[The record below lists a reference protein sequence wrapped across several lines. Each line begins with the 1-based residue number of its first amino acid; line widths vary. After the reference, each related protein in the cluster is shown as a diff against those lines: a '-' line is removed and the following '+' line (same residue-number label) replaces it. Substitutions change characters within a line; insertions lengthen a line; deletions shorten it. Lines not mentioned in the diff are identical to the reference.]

1 MCGIIGYTGVN
12 NALPFLLSGLERL
25 EYRGYDSAGVYVH
38 TDDDKDVLVK
48 SKGRVKDLEDKVE
61 KEAEHI
67 SGKSGIAHTRWATHG
82 APSVENAH
90 PHVSAD
96 GRFYLVHNGV
106 IENYL
111 QLKSEY
117 LSDVA
122 FKSQTDTEVA
132 VQLVGKFSDQGMDTL
147 SAFRK
152 MISLLDENSAY
163 AFLMMDAEDPD
174 LLYTAKS
181 KSPLLV
187 GVSKDANV
195 VTSDAS
201 AVLKLTKDFIE
212 LHDGEIAVVSK
223 TDVSLY
229 DAEGNKF
236 TREPFHLNID
246 PAAADKG
253 AYPFFMLKEI
263 DEQASVARK
272 LIQHYFDNDLPKIDT
287 NILDA
292 IKKSDRIYIIAA
304 GTSYHAGLIGRR
316 FFEKWAGIPTE
327 VHVASEFAYD
337 QPLLPKKPFFI
348 FISQSGETA
357 DSRQVLELIKSE
369 GYPSLTLSN
378 VTNST
383 LTREADYSLP
393 LLAGPEIAVASTKAY
408 TAQIITQIIIAA
420 ALNGKKAHL
429 EEQLSH
435 LAVMMQSVIDGK
447 EKIKEI
453 ANRYLVEAGRAFYI
467 GRGVDADVTLEAA
480 LKLKEISYT
489 LVEGFAAG
497 ELKHGTISLIEQNT
511 PVIGLIS
518 QAKTAGL
525 TRSNLEETKAR
536 GAKAIT
542 IVTKNLAHSGDDI
555 ILPELKDEMEMFSPI
570 LEAIPI
576 QLLAYYTSL
585 GRKLDV
591 DHPRNLAKS
600 VTVQ

>member
-357 DSRQVLELIKSE
+357 
-369 GYPSLTLSN
+369 
-378 VTNST
+378 
-383 LTREADYSLP
+383 
-393 LLAGPEIAVASTKAY
+393 
-408 TAQIITQIIIAA
+408 
-420 ALNGKKAHL
+420 
-429 EEQLSH
+429 
-435 LAVMMQSVIDGK
+435 
-447 EKIKEI
+447 
-453 ANRYLVEAGRAFYI
+453 
-467 GRGVDADVTLEAA
+467 
-480 LKLKEISYT
+480 
-489 LVEGFAAG
+489 
-497 ELKHGTISLIEQNT
+497 
-511 PVIGLIS
+511 
-518 QAKTAGL
+518 
-525 TRSNLEETKAR
+525 
-536 GAKAIT
+536 
-542 IVTKNLAHSGDDI
+542 
-555 ILPELKDEMEMFSPI
+555 
-570 LEAIPI
+570 
-576 QLLAYYTSL
+576 
-585 GRKLDV
+585 
-591 DHPRNLAKS
+591 
-600 VTVQ
+600 